1 MKYLKKYRL
10 FESESTE
17 IIVGMA
23 RCPLIEV
30 IDSED
35 PNIRTEGGKLVC
47 GNVFYHG
54 AMLND
59 IQQNELNQYFSKK
72 GSRFEIKLK
81 RLSDGKLHSALF
93 TTPSFREAMSWAM
106 SNMKSQLGFTGGTME
121 KRPKN
126 VFASVYKVTLKPGIK
141 LAKTVITNFE
151 YGERQNLE
159 SKGVAGS
166 YGGAP
171 TTKGFM
177 AECGILSSDSIIK
190 WELIKGGDIINHIKN
205 DNTSVGLVAS
215 TFKNKSMTNNQ
226 LDSFFNIAGI
236 ERYLDPEAPVRQPS
250 TEYKEAEELLI
261 NPEIRWNSY

>member
-1 MKYLKKYRL
+1 VKYLKKYQL

-17 IIVGMA
+17 IIVGNA

-59 IQQNELNQYFSKK
+59 IQQNELTQYFSKK

-106 SNMKSQLGFTGGTME
+106 SNIKSQLGFTGDDMG
-121 KRPKN
+121 KPKN

-141 LAKTVITNFE
+141 LAQTVITNFE

-177 AECGILSSDSIIK
+177 AECGILSPDSVIK
-190 WELIKGGDIINHIKN
+190 WELIKGGDILNHIKN
-205 DNTSVGLVAS
+205 DKTSVGLVAS
-215 TFKNKSMTNNQ
+215 TFKNKSMTKNQ
-226 LDSFFNIAGI
+226 LDSFFDIAGI
-236 ERYLDPEAPVRQPS
+236 ERYLDPEAPIRTKP
-250 TEYKEAEELLI
+250 TPEYKEADELLI
-261 NPEIRWNSY
+261 NPEIRWSSY